1 MRHRKRDEK
10 QKRGEAICL
19 LKKPELAQTLKK
31 SKGVINTHRHTIYL
45 RDNTLY
51 LNYTKNSKRHRTSL
65 NKLIKRLNLS
75 NNQALEHLG
84 GLGLDQ
90 ILKML
95 KRASTPD
102 KKQKKKSLPSPKKT
116 KYTTIEQAKESFL
129 EKKIGLKETSL
140 SLMRSRFSTISK
152 LLNVK
157 ESCRVSKI
165 TKKSIVNYHNNAFKK
180 YKKNTLISL
189 NALLKGFLEFCES
202 EQFLEK
208 NPYFAIT
215 LKNAQEGEE
224 IEPFNLEEVKALIE
238 NAPNLRLRAFLVVAF
253 FAGLRTGEQLALL
266 WSDIDFENKKINI
279 NKSLNLSGVITTP
292 KNKPSI
298 RQVDLLE
305 PVEKILKELKA
316 SEPANKKM
324 IFLSI
329 PKRTQE
335 FQQAFKKLLEA
346 LNLKERK
353 LYTTRHTFAS
363 LMLSQGEEPMWV
375 SKTLG
380 HNDLNT
386 TYSAYSHYIPKQDKE
401 RAKFIKEI
409 L

>member
-1 MRHRKRDEK
+1 MH
-10 QKRGEAICL
+10 
-19 LKKPELAQTLKK
+19 
-31 SKGVINTHRHTIYL
+31 NHTIYI
-45 RDNTLY
+45 RGNALY
-51 LNYTKNSKRHRTSL
+51 LNYTKNNKRQRVSL
-65 NKLIKRLNLS
+65 NRLTKSLNLE
-75 NNQALEHLG
+75 NDKALEYLE
-84 GLGLDQ
+84 GLGLEK
-90 ILKML
+90 ILKLL
-95 KRASTPD
+95 KGALKPNEEPKQGSQRAH
-102 KKQKKKSLPSPKKT
+102 KKT
-116 KYTTIEQAKESFL
+116 KNITIAQAKESFL
-129 EKKIGLKETSL
+129 NQKIGLKAESL
-140 SLMRSRFSTISK
+140 RFMRLRFNTILKMLNIKENSK
-152 LLNVK
+152 
-157 ESCRVSKI
+157 VSKI
-165 TKKSIVNYHNNAFKK
+165 AKESVTNYHNNAFKK

-189 NALLKGFLEFCES
+189 NALLKSFLEFCES
-202 EQFLEK
+202 ERFLSK
-208 NPYFAIT
+208 NPYFDIT
-215 LKNAQEGEE
+215 LKNAQEGEK
-224 IEPFNLEEVKALIE
+224 IEPFNLEEVKTLIKS
-238 NAPNLRLRAFLVVAF
+238 APSLRLKAFLVVAF
-253 FAGLRTGEQLALL
+253 FTGLRTGEQLALL
-266 WSDIDFENKKINI
+266 WSDIDFKNKKIHI

-335 FQQAFKKLLEA
+335 FQKAFKALLKA

-363 LMLSQGEEPMWV
+363 LMLSQGEETMWV

-380 HNDLNT
+380 HKDLNT
-386 TYSAYSHYIPKQDKE
+386 TYSTYSHYIPKQDKE

>member
-1 MRHRKRDEK
+1 MHK
-10 QKRGEAICL
+10 
-19 LKKPELAQTLKK
+19 
-31 SKGVINTHRHTIYL
+31 HTFYL
-45 RDNTLY
+45 RDNALY

-75 NNQALEHLG
+75 NNEALEYLG

-95 KRASTPD
+95 KQAFTPD
-102 KKQKKKSLPSPKKT
+102 KKQKKESLPSPKKI
-116 KYTTIEQAKESFL
+116 KNTTIEQATESFL
-129 EKKIGLKETSL
+129 RKKIGLKEESL
-140 SLMRSRFSTISK
+140 RFMRLRFNTILR

-157 ESCRVSKI
+157 GSYKVAKI
-165 TKKSIVNYHNNAFKK
+165 TKESVTNYHNNSFKK

-189 NALLKGFLEFCES
+189 NALLKSFLEFCES
-202 EQFLEK
+202 ERFLEK
-208 NPYFAIT
+208 DPYFAIT
-215 LKNAQEGEE
+215 LKNAQEGKKIKPFDLEE
-224 IEPFNLEEVKALIE
+224 IKTLIK
-238 NAPNLRLRAFLVVAF
+238 NAPSLRLKAFLMVAF
-253 FAGLRTGEQLALL
+253 FTGLRTGEQLALL
-266 WSDIDFENKKINI
+266 WSDIDFKNKKINI
-279 NKSLNLSGVITTP
+279 DKSLNLSGVITTP

-324 IFLSI
+324 IFLST

-335 FQQAFKKLLEA
+335 FQRAFKKLLKA

-363 LMLSQGEEPMWV
+363 LMLSQGEEAMWV

-380 HNDLNT
+380 HKDLNT
-386 TYSAYSHYIPKQDKE
+386 TYRTYSHYIPKQDKE
-401 RAKFIKEI
+401 RAKFIKGI